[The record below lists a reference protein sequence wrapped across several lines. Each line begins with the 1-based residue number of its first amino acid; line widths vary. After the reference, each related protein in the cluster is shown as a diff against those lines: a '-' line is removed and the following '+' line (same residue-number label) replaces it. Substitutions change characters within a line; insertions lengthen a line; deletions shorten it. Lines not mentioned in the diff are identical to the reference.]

1 VGARCVPGRPLR
13 EAYFFGMTIEALLQL
28 LHGCRHFVDQSV
40 ELQCDLVVDLV
51 EAWSLGVIHCEAFVE
66 TLSHDLLEGVGGIG
80 RRPVFPLPL
89 EMSGDRIACVA
100 LKQLDSCTLQLLVSS
115 CAVIALCGCCGSFH
129 EGVIPPC
136 SLSVCKYCRY
146 IIPNLW

>member
-40 ELQCDLVVDLV
+40 ELQRNLVVDLV
-51 EAWSLGVIHCEAFVE
+51 EAWSLGVILREPIVENLSPEFLESVGRVGWSLPVQLSLPEFSDDHFTIEA
-66 TLSHDLLEGVGGIG
+66 
-80 RRPVFPLPL
+80 
-89 EMSGDRIACVA
+89 A
-100 LKQLDSCTLQLLVSS
+100 KQLYSCTLQLLVGG
-115 CAVIALCGCCGSFH
+115 CAVVALCGSFH

-136 SLSVCKYCRY
+136 SLSVCKYCHY
-146 IIPNLW
+146 IIPSYA